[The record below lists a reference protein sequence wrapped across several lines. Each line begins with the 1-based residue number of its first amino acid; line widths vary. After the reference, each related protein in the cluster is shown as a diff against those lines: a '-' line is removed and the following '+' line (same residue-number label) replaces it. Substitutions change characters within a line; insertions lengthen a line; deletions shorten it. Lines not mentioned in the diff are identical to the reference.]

1 MSADRNVLG
10 AEQLNQ
16 LLSLKIKRHWPS
28 FLGLLIFSFPLL
40 GPSNFTLFQS
50 FSLITLEIRAKAL
63 MSYPSSLI
71 FGTHLNSH
79 EDLNSSYL
87 QLDVCK
93 FLVYNPSFPLSLSLS
108 LKNYKN
114 IAHKP
119 CCYSASVSPDISQ
132 CRSVQWSFET
142 WQIRNW
148 ILEFSLLHPFSIFL
162 FCMYEFWYYPSPI
175 FHGLLDWVL
184 KTCLNFTYS
193 TKIDYFSWRFMMSR
207 GEVIIFMLAQAY
219 SW

>member
-10 AEQLNQ
+10 AKQLNQ

-79 EDLNSSYL
+79 DDLNSSYL

-93 FLVYNPSFPLSLSLS
+93 FLVYNPSFPLSLSLRFS
-108 LKNYKN
+108 LLKILKTL
-114 IAHKP
+114 HKP

-132 CRSVQWSFET
+132 RRSVQWSFET

-162 FCMYEFWYYPSPI
+162 FFVATCMNFGTIHLQFFTGCWTEFWK
-175 FHGLLDWVL
+175 HA
-184 KTCLNFTYS
+184 S
-193 TKIDYFSWRFMMSR
+193 TLHTLPKL
-207 GEVIIFMLAQAY
+207 IIFPGD
-219 SW
+219 SWCQEERSSFSC